1 MIYQILLQCSVECC
15 KCSPTDSCNWE
26 EFLLNCSSYFGK
38 AIVVILLL
46 LITVGVIICG
56 CIFLIWVI
64 RRFYLWYKYSMKPY
78 LKDSE
83 SICCLNELRELNRNL
98 CNIRRTNNDEVP
110 DKQTGGEKK

>member
-1 MIYQILLQCSVECC
+1 M
-15 KCSPTDSCNWE
+15 
-26 EFLLNCSSYFGK
+26 
-38 AIVVILLL
+38 
-46 LITVGVIICG
+46 
-56 CIFLIWVI
+56 IWVI

-83 SICCLNELRELNRNL
+83 SICCLYELREVNRNL